1 MKKNYLRVFSLLLCS
16 LVISNAQ
23 AQEIAVIESEEHTFL
38 TEAITMQKKGI
49 IAGLDS
55 LKRQSEMEMR
65 NMDSDS
71 LIAYRMRNIQGT
83 IPLIY
88 NEKIKYFLEKYI
100 SQNYNPYMSK
110 LQGLAQYYFPI
121 FEPILA
127 QNNLPDEVKY
137 LSVVESSL
145 DPHLVSTSGA
155 VGLWQFMF
163 ATAKGYNLLMDGQID
178 ERKDPHVAS
187 HAASRYFLE
196 AYAEFDDW
204 LLALASYNCGRGAV
218 RRAIQRSGLVNP
230 DYWALSPFLPQET
243 QNYIPK
249 FIAMTYAFKYAKEY
263 GIGQSSV
270 GLDWDAKTIMLDK
283 NVDLRDVAKAVDLSL
298 AEIKRFNPAY
308 KSSVIYAS
316 VAKPKRLVLPQ
327 TENMNDSLLYAALNN
342 TGQPTAVYA
351 ASSETSNSKVTAT
364 SSAKTHKVRQGES
377 LAILSERFGVTVQN
391 LKAWNNLTSKSRLL
405 GRTLVIRKDEQ
416 TRLAQL
422 PKKSKATGT
431 SFQSYT
437 VRRGDTLSAI
447 ASRFKGV
454 NVTQL
459 KNDNGL
465 KSASLQIGQKLKI
478 RML

>member
-1 MKKNYLRVFSLLLCS
+1 MKKNYLRVFALLLCGLLS
-16 LVISNAQ
+16 RTQ
-23 AQEIAVIESEEHTFL
+23 AQEIAIMEHEEISFLSE
-38 TEAITMQKKGI
+38 AVSIQKKGI

-55 LKRQSEMEMR
+55 LKRQSEMELR

-71 LIAYRMRNIQGT
+71 LIAYRMRHIQET

-155 VGLWQFMF
+155 VGLWQFMY
-163 ATAKGYNLLMDGQID
+163 ATAKGYNIVMDNQLD

-187 HAASRYFLE
+187 HAASQYFLE

-218 RRAIQRSGLVNP
+218 RRAIQRSGLVKP

-263 GIGQSSV
+263 GIGQASV
-270 GLDWDAKTIMLDK
+270 GLDWDSKTIMLDK
-283 NVDLRDVAKAVDLSL
+283 NVDLREVAKAVDLSL
-298 AEIKRFNPAY
+298 EELKRFNPAY
-308 KSSVIYAS
+308 KSTVIYAS
-316 VAKPKRLVLPQ
+316 VEKPRRLVLPQ
-327 TENMNDSLLYAALNN
+327 TQNINDSLLYAALNN
-342 TGQPTAVYA
+342 TGVTSSASYA
-351 ASSETSNSKVTAT
+351 AKAT
-364 SSAKTHKVRQGES
+364 SSSTGNSTATRHKVRQGES
-377 LAILSERFGVTVQN
+377 LALLAGKYGVTVQN

-405 GRTLVIRKDEQ
+405 GRTLVVKSEEQ
-416 TRLAQL
+416 KRIAQV
-422 PKKSKATGT
+422 PKKT
-431 SFQSYT
+431 STASGGFQSYT
-437 VRRGDTLSAI
+437 VRKGDTLSAI
-447 ASRFKGV
+447 ANRFKGV
-454 NVTQL
+454 DVNKL
-459 KNDNGL
+459 KADNGL
-465 KSASLQIGQKLKI
+465 KSATLQIGQKLKI
-478 RML
+478 RTL

>member
-1 MKKNYLRVFSLLLCS
+1 MKKNYLRVFSLLLCGLLS
-16 LVISNAQ
+16 RTQ
-23 AQEIAVIESEEHTFL
+23 AQEIAISQHEEITFL
-38 TEAITMQKKGI
+38 IEAVSEQKKGI
-49 IAGLDS
+49 VAGLDS
-55 LKRQSEMEMR
+55 LKRQSEMEIR
-65 NMDSDS
+65 NMNSDS
-71 LIAYRMRNIQGT
+71 LIAYRMRNIQET

-155 VGLWQFMF
+155 VGLWQFMYP
-163 ATAKGYNLLMDGQID
+163 TAKGYNLQMDNQID

-230 DYWALSPFLPQET
+230 DYWELSPFLPKET

-249 FIAMTYAFKYAKEY
+249 FIAMTYALKYAKEY

-270 GLDWDAKTIMLDK
+270 GLDWGSKTIMLDK
-283 NVDLRDVAKAVDLSL
+283 NVDLREVAQAVDLSL
-298 AEIKRFNPAY
+298 EDVKRFNPAY
-308 KSSVIYAS
+308 KSAVVYAS
-316 VAKPKRLVLPQ
+316 VDKPKRLVLPQ
-327 TENMNDSLLYAALNN
+327 TRNINDSLLYAALNN
-342 TGQPTAVYA
+342 GGLGTAAYA
-351 ASSETSNSKVTAT
+351 ATTTKAATTVTGNSY
-364 SSAKTHKVRQGES
+364 KVRPGES

-405 GRTLVIRKDEQ
+405 GRTLIIKKQEQ

-422 PKKSKATGT
+422 PKKKTTSGT

-437 VRRGDTLSAI
+437 VRKGDTLSAI
-447 ASRFKGV
+447 ASRFKGLDV
-454 NVTQL
+454 NKL
-459 KNDNGL
+459 KSDNGL

-478 RML
+478 RTL